1 MVKTILFFSLLFS
14 TIVSAEEPSE
24 ALKINCINCHIE
36 QKIPS
41 ELIYRRYL
49 QKYSTHKA
57 IKETL
62 LSYLRNPSKKT
73 SIMPKQFFLK
83 FPEKKALD
91 MNETIF
97 SESIDAYLDYFDIK
111 KKLVLPT
118 FSSNW
123 STKVNS
129 GKLSPTFSSA
139 KSELINRSVTNNIFI
154 IYTYNFYNYKLI
166 ILDIGLFLKKLF
178 HRSSSKLFHQ
188 HRS

>member
-14 TIVSAEEPSE
+14 TIVSAEEPSD
-24 ALKINCINCHIE
+24 ALQKNCMSCHLK

-49 QKYSTHKA
+49 RKYSTHKA

-91 MNETIF
+91 MNETVF
-97 SESIDAYLDYFDIK
+97 SESIDAYLEYFDVR
-111 KKLVLPT
+111 KKLVLP
-118 FSSNW
+118 
-123 STKVNS
+123 
-129 GKLSPTFSSA
+129 
-139 KSELINRSVTNNIFI
+139 
-154 IYTYNFYNYKLI
+154 
-166 ILDIGLFLKKLF
+166 
-178 HRSSSKLFHQ
+178 
-188 HRS
+188 